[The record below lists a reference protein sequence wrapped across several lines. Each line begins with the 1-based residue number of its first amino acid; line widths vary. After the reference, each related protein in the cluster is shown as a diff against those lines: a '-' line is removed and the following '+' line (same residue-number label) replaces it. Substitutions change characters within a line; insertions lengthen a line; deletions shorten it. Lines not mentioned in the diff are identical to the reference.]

1 MTSTRRSPWLA
12 TGYGLGHV
20 LMVVPLALLV
30 AGASLIVGLSVV
42 GLGVLLVRP
51 FAPAL
56 AGFAGVHRR
65 MAASFLGRDLPKAR
79 LTRTGAGPWR
89 QVIAWF
95 GQRTFWQLV
104 LWLLFAATGGL
115 ALSALAAG
123 LPFGIIALV
132 ATAFGL
138 WSSGEAPLWVS
149 LLLFALGIGLAPL
162 WWYYGDVFMR
172 LRTHTE
178 AAILRPDP
186 NAVLEQRVADLTAS
200 RADTV
205 DHSAAELRRIERDL
219 HDGAQARLVSLG
231 MNLGMAADL
240 VDRDPELARQL
251 LQEARHATGA
261 ALGDLRSVVR
271 GIHPPVLA
279 DRGLIGAVQALALDL
294 PLPVTV
300 DAALPGRPAAPVESA
315 AYFAVAECLANVVK
329 HAGAQT
335 AWVVIAAPK
344 NRLRL
349 QVGDDGR
356 GGVRLDR
363 GTGLAGIA
371 RRLGAFDGTMDISSP
386 DGGPTVVTMEV
397 PCEWS
402 SPRTTL
408 SSGTG

>member
-1 MTSTRRSPWLA
+1 MTLTRRPPWLA
-12 TGYGLGHV
+12 AVYGLGHIF
-20 LMVVPLALLV
+20 MAVPLALLI
-30 AGASLIVGLSVV
+30 GATGFIAGLSVI
-42 GLGVLLVRP
+42 GIGILLVRP
-51 FAPAL
+51 YAPVL
-56 AGFAGVHRR
+56 ASFAGVHAA
-65 MAASFLGRDLPKAR
+65 MAESFLKEDVPRPYLAR
-79 LTRTGAGPWR
+79 TEANPWR
-89 QVIAWF
+89 QVLRWF
-95 GQRTFWQLV
+95 GERTFWQLV
-104 LWLLFAATGGL
+104 GWLFFAATGGL
-115 ALSALAAG
+115 VLSALSAALPAG
-123 LPFGIIALV
+123 VIALF

-138 WSSGEAPLWVS
+138 FMGSVGPWYAPIVLVAIGI
-149 LLLFALGIGLAPL
+149 ALVPV
-162 WWYYGDVFMR
+162 WWFFGDALMHV
-172 LRTHTE
+172 RTRTE

-186 NAVLEQRVADLTAS
+186 NAALERRVADLTAS
-200 RADTV
+200 RAESV

-231 MNLGMAADL
+231 MSLGMAADL
-240 VDRDPELARQL
+240 MERDPAQARQL
-251 LQEARHATGA
+251 LQEARTTTGA

-294 PLPVTV
+294 PIPVTV
-300 DAALPGRPAAPVESA
+300 DAALPGRPAAAVESA

-329 HAGAQT
+329 HAGAQS

-356 GGVRLDR
+356 GGADAAR

-371 RRLGAFDGTMDISSP
+371 RRLGAFDGTMDVASP